1 MSRPFIKRNVWNDP
15 QNGPYEPPRLKRL
28 LETVLK
34 KRTEDKPMEGTLY
47 LFLGFSITWIIL
59 FIYIF
64 SMVKKQKKLE
74 IQLDKIKS
82 ILAGPDDDTK

>member
-1 MSRPFIKRNVWNDP
+1 
-15 QNGPYEPPRLKRL
+15 
-28 LETVLK
+28 
-34 KRTEDKPMEGTLY
+34 MEGTLY
-47 LFLGFSITWIIL
+47 LFLGFSITWIIV